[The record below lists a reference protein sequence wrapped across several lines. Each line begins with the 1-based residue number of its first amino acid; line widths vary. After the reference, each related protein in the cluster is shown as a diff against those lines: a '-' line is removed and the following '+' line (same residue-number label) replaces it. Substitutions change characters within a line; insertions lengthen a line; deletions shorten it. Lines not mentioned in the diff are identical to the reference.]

1 MVGDRPVWGCMLCGV
16 ACDGTAADPAP
27 VAQTFFADET
37 VFPNYDLDGIV
48 TVVDSKHLLLHLDD
62 EKPEGVVNEAVE
74 QVAFADRI
82 LLNKVDL
89 ASEEEL
95 KVIETRIR
103 DINKTATITR
113 TQNSI
118 VDLSS
123 ILGTRQADAPVC
135 DCGVT
140 VV

>member
-1 MVGDRPVWGCMLCGV
+1 LCGV